1 VKLDEILTNNVDS
14 VDVFNLEES
23 ERRFRRMACDALCRL
38 AERCNRNGKC
48 DESDAILA
56 FANTLVPAQAE
67 IQLCQSRILASRGLL
82 QESECIRSKVIQ
94 ENPWVAR
101 LEEFPQE
108 VGSFIRV
115 RNRNDY
121 DLVNEYTHDFED
133 SPVGLLEAMNYA
145 RSKEASEEF
154 ERREKEYDYED
165 SACSWMTIERCS
177 GSTQTLGEIDFRG
190 GIGESG
196 IFSRS
201 PHQLPEKKLVFS
213 EYEWPNV
220 YGDLLGY
227 DAGKASQILLI
238 LQAADN
244 LLEEEVKK
252 VDLTHFINVAKLTG
266 TEDFHVLST
275 LRQIVSERYEE
286 RTLKKLSKKFL
297 KSGFQPVPS
306 QSELKDLMNLFRDL
320 INLVAQ
326 NTYRRI
332 QEDLE
337 RTGVTI
343 QSQILEDLKICAA
356 PKIVSSAYEVVRPT
370 TCRP

>member
-1 VKLDEILTNNVDS
+1 MKLDEILTNNIDS
-14 VDVFNLEES
+14 VDVANLEES
-23 ERRFRRMACDALCRL
+23 ERMFRRMACDVLGRL
-38 AERCNRNGKC
+38 AESCDRNGKR

-56 FANTLVPAQAE
+56 FANRLLPAQAE

-82 QESECIRSKVIQ
+82 QESECIRSKVIH
-94 ENPWVAR
+94 ENPWAAR

-121 DLVNEYTHDFED
+121 DLVKEYTQDFED
-133 SPVGLLEAMNYA
+133 SPGGLLQAMDYA
-145 RSKEASEEF
+145 RSIDASEEF
-154 ERREKEYDYED
+154 ERREKKYDYED

-177 GSTQTLGEIDFRG
+177 GYTQTLGEIDFRG
-190 GIGESG
+190 GRVESG

-201 PHQLPEKKLVFS
+201 PHQLPEKQLVFS

-220 YGDLLGY
+220 WGDLKRC
-227 DAGKASQILLI
+227 DEGKASQILLI

-252 VDLTHFINVAKLTG
+252 VDLTPFINAAKLTG
-266 TEDFHVLST
+266 TEDFRVLST
-275 LRQIVSERYEE
+275 LKQIVSERYEE
-286 RTLKKLSKKFL
+286 RTLKRLSKKFL

-306 QSELKDLMNLFRDL
+306 LSELKDLMNLFREF
-320 INLVAQ
+320 INFVAQ

-343 QSQILEDLKICAA
+343 QSQILKDLKICAA